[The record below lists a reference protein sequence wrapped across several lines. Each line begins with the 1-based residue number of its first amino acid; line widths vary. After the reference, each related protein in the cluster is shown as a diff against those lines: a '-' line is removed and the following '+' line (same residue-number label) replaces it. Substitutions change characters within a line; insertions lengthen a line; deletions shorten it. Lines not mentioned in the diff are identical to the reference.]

1 MAAPGQRRA
10 SYRLTLGLTVTWDTV
25 IPKRRGLCSIR
36 RATSLEACDAD
47 GIALGSGAGVASGRG
62 TRSRAS
68 PAASAPVRLRLSV
81 VYLQHHRVHEARLAV
96 RSSGDPIR
104 VVYCID
110 NMQLGGT
117 ELNAVRT
124 AERLDRRRFAIS
136 VVCIRANGPLMAR
149 YHDAGIPVHP
159 FPMRSLLGPRAVQ
172 QAIRLIRL
180 FRSERTDVV
189 HSHDAYTSVFAT
201 ICARVAGV
209 RGVIASRRSWHSPHL
224 QGRIMRANRVA
235 YRFAHR
241 VVGNSPSVSRLV
253 ETEGGV
259 PASRIVTIPNF
270 LDPQSFEPLANEDR
284 RRLLDEFGVPAGSFV
299 VGIVARLSAVKDH
312 ATLLRA
318 IASLVPTIP
327 TLHCVLVGDGPERGR
342 IDALARELGIADRVH
357 LAGERPQ
364 LPNLH
369 GLFDVSVLCST
380 SEAFPNSVLEA
391 MAASRPVVATA
402 VGGTP
407 DAVRDEETGLLV
419 PPSDPS
425 RLAGAISRLF
435 EDPSLRAE
443 LGHAGC
449 AAARSCYS
457 ASAVIGQVEALYTGL
472 AGRAVA

>member
-1 MAAPGQRRA
+1 
-10 SYRLTLGLTVTWDTV
+10 
-25 IPKRRGLCSIR
+25 
-36 RATSLEACDAD
+36 
-47 GIALGSGAGVASGRG
+47 
-62 TRSRAS
+62 
-68 PAASAPVRLRLSV
+68 
-81 VYLQHHRVHEARLAV
+81 
-96 RSSGDPIR
+96 
-104 VVYCID
+104 
-110 NMQLGGT
+110 
-117 ELNAVRT
+117 
-124 AERLDRRRFAIS
+124 
-136 VVCIRANGPLMAR
+136 MAR
-149 YHDAGIPVHP
+149 YEDAGIPVHP
-159 FPMRSLLGPRAVQ
+159 FPMSSLLGPRAVQ
-172 QAIRLIRL
+172 QALRLIQL

-224 QGRIMRANRVA
+224 QGRIMRANRLA

-270 LDPQSFEPLANEDR
+270 LDPQSFEPLEGDVR
-284 RRLLDEFGVPAGSFV
+284 RRLLDEIGVPPGSFV

-312 ATLLRA
+312 TSLLRA
-318 IASLVPTIP
+318 IATLTPTIP
-327 TLHCVLVGDGPERGR
+327 ELHCVLVGDGPERAR
-342 IDALARELGIADRVH
+342 IEALSRELGIADRIH

-391 MAASRPVVATA
+391 MAAARPVVATN

-407 DAVRDEETGLLV
+407 DAVRDGKTGLLV
-419 PPSDPS
+419 PPADPS
-425 RLAGAISRLF
+425 RLADAVRRLH
-435 EDPSLRAE
+435 EDPSLRAD
-443 LGHAGC
+443 LGSAGC

-457 ASAVIGQVEALYTGL
+457 ASAVIAQVEALYTEL

>member
-1 MAAPGQRRA
+1 M
-10 SYRLTLGLTVTWDTV
+10 
-25 IPKRRGLCSIR
+25 
-36 RATSLEACDAD
+36 
-47 GIALGSGAGVASGRG
+47 
-62 TRSRAS
+62 
-68 PAASAPVRLRLSV
+68 
-81 VYLQHHRVHEARLAV
+81 AV
-96 RSSGDPIR
+96 RPSGEPIR

-149 YHDAGIPVHP
+149 YKDAGIQVHP
-159 FPMRSLLGPRAVQ
+159 FPMSSLLGPRAVQ
-172 QAIRLIRL
+172 QAIRLIGL

-201 ICARVAGV
+201 LCARVAGV

-270 LDPQSFEPLANEDR
+270 LDPQSFEPLSDEDR
-284 RRLLDEFGVPAGSFV
+284 RRLLAEIGVPSGAFV
-299 VGIVARLSAVKDH
+299 IGIVARLSAVKDH

-318 IASLVPTIP
+318 IEMLTPTIP
-327 TLHCVLVGDGPERGR
+327 ALHCVLVGDGPERGR
-342 IDALARELGIADRVH
+342 IEALARELGIADRVH

-369 GLFDVSVLCST
+369 ALFDVSVLCST

-391 MAASRPVVATA
+391 MAVSRPVVATN

-407 DAVRDEETGLLV
+407 DAVRDGETGLLV

-425 RLAGAISRLF
+425 RLAAAIRRLY
-435 EDPSLRAE
+435 EEPSLRAD
-443 LGHAGC
+443 LGSAGR
-449 AAARSCYS
+449 AAARSDYS
-457 ASAVIGQVEALYTGL
+457 ASAVIGQVEALYTEL